1 MRVMDGIVR
10 TIEGIYNSELSISD
24 KIIRLIE
31 YGRKC
36 GMNSHNFEMMLDEV
50 KKYKWGREEN
60 GSGHL
65 WG

>member
-1 MRVMDGIVR
+1 MGRIAE
-10 TIEGIYNSELSISD
+10 TIEGIYNSEVSMSD

-36 GMNSHNFEMMLDEV
+36 GMNSHNFEIMLDEV
-50 KKYKWGREEN
+50 KKYKWGREEEN

-65 WG
+65 RG